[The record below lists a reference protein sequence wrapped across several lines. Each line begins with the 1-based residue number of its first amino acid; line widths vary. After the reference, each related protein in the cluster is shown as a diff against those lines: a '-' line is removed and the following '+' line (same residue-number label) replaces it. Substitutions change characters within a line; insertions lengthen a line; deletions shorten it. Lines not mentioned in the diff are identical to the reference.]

1 MYVDLFVICMPVAWS
16 HIFFF
21 FFQVWGG
28 GGTQLCFMYVYACIC
43 MRVYTHAKL
52 KFQGGGI
59 MGFLKFKAIPYNFK
73 PQNRTK
79 WCLCILPCLH
89 ILTIRSEFAYLRKL
103 QKNIGYC
110 SYNMSSPSY
119 VGELLF
125 WPVVTTLHRTTKGFS
140 SQRSMK
146 EFVALLHH
154 PTTICSFTPWCHCLW
169 FSNIFGQFIV
179 LLLSKSFCIFFMF
192 YQAVVACAKHCI
204 DPTRPLSL
212 RMLFEGALKQNNKIA
227 VLCVAWFHI

>member
-1 MYVDLFVICMPVAWS
+1 MKAKVWNSAFRSFVASVAAMYVDLFVICMPVAWS

-79 WCLCILPCLH
+79 
-89 ILTIRSEFAYLRKL
+89 
-103 QKNIGYC
+103 
-110 SYNMSSPSY
+110 
-119 VGELLF
+119 
-125 WPVVTTLHRTTKGFS
+125 
-140 SQRSMK
+140 
-146 EFVALLHH
+146 
-154 PTTICSFTPWCHCLW
+154 
-169 FSNIFGQFIV
+169 
-179 LLLSKSFCIFFMF
+179 
-192 YQAVVACAKHCI
+192 
-204 DPTRPLSL
+204 
-212 RMLFEGALKQNNKIA
+212 
-227 VLCVAWFHI
+227 